1 MVNCGFSFTKLDIQ
15 DGESGV
21 EAIEINLSSVFT
33 DRRDDVESHR

>member
-1 MVNCGFSFTKLDIQ
+1 MINCGFSFKKLDIQ